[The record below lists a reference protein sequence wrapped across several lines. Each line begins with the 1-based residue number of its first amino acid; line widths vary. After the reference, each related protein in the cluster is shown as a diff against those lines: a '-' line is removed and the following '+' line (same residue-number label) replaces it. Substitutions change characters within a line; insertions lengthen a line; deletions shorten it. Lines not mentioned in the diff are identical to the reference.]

1 MTVFYIIPAIKK
13 TVKWLYLSI
22 HRTNNAYLWN
32 IFAPQLTEI
41 IVANLS
47 DGCIII
53 VGGIKVKHEEISL
66 NTKKA
71 LAGALKRAM
80 SKKSFQKITVSELI
94 ADCGVNR
101 KTFYYHFEDIY
112 DLLHWMLEEESVE
125 VVRNYDLLLDF
136 EEAVTFVM
144 NYVEENEHILN
155 CAYDA
160 LGRDGLRRFFLNDF
174 REICLT
180 VIEEIEERTKITLEA
195 GYREFLSDFYASAVS
210 GILVEWLRDR
220 SCRDRD
226 AVMKYLTFAIRDS
239 LAGIF
244 GSSTNKSEQE

>member
-1 MTVFYIIPAIKK
+1 M
-13 TVKWLYLSI
+13 
-22 HRTNNAYLWN
+22 
-32 IFAPQLTEI
+32 
-41 IVANLS
+41 
-47 DGCIII
+47 
-53 VGGIKVKHEEISL
+53 KVKHEEISL

-80 SKKSFQKITVSELI
+80 KKKSFQKITVSELI

-136 EEAVTFVM
+136 EEAVTFVI

-160 LGRDGLRRFFLNDF
+160 LGRDGLRRFFLSDF

-180 VIEEIEERTKITLEA
+180 VIDGVEERTEVKLEA
-195 GYREFLSDFYASAVS
+195 GYREFLSDFYANAVS

-220 SCRDRD
+220 SYRDRD
-226 AVMKYLTFAIRDS
+226 AVMKYLTTAIKDS
-239 LAGIF
+239 LVGIF
-244 GSSTNKSEQE
+244 GITANKTDQE